1 MQKLNKPIKMVSVK
15 FYKEDLELIEE
26 DLKRN
31 RKEKLSSWLREFLHK
46 QLENDLNKWKEYKE
60 ISKFIDDKFFDE
72 YFNNKGE

>member
-26 DLKRN
+26 YLKRDK
-31 RKEKLSSWLREFLHK
+31 REKLSSWLREFLHK

-60 ISKFIDDKFFDE
+60 VLKEYKEIFEFFDE
-72 YFNNKGE
+72 YYK